1 MIVESCNQWKRA
13 DEKHEE
19 EEEESFGPIT
29 VKPWIVSTI
38 ALIFIFVF
46 GGFLNEIITDLAKIS
61 VGRLRPS
68 FREVC
73 QANLTRSDCQLGY
86 IPDVRC
92 TGDEYDV
99 KMARM
104 SFPSGH
110 SSLSMY
116 AMLYLAFYIQSAVRT
131 ETKLIKPLLQVVV
144 VSLALYVGLS
154 RIAENAHFLS
164 DVVAGFVLGAIIAWL
179 MIFKVLKLFA
189 IRIRKPKVYTLL
201 PQQPKQI
208 STPED

>member
-1 MIVESCNQWKRA
+1 M
-13 DEKHEE
+13 
-19 EEEESFGPIT
+19 
-29 VKPWIVSTI
+29 
-38 ALIFIFVF
+38 
-46 GGFLNEIITDLAKIS
+46 
-61 VGRLRPS
+61 
-68 FREVC
+68 
-73 QANLTRSDCQLGY
+73 
-86 IPDVRC
+86 
-92 TGDEYDV
+92 
-99 KMARM
+99 
-104 SFPSGH
+104 
-110 SSLSMY
+110 
-116 AMLYLAFYIQSAVRT
+116 RT

-179 MIFKVLKLFA
+179 MTFKVLKLFA